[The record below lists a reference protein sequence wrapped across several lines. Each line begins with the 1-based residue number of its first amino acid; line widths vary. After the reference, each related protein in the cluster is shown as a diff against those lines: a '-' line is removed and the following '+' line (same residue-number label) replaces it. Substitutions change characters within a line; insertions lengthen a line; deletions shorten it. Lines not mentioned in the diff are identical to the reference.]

1 MPTKAETAYPRLKN
15 YVTSRELTEIYTPTQ
30 QELALASQY
39 TKKGAT
45 KLGFLV
51 LLKTFQRLGYFVSPD
66 IVPVAIVSHII
77 KCTQLSVLPSCLTSY
92 EQSKTRKRHI
102 ALIRE
107 FLSIKEYIQAG
118 NTIEKEILGAL
129 SPYLTKHN

>member
-1 MPTKAETAYPRLKN
+1 MATI
-15 YVTSRELTEIYTPTQ
+15 RELKGHIDLKEVYNNSLT
-30 QELALASQY
+30 ANQY

-51 LLKTFQRLGYFVSPD
+51 LLKTFQRLGYFVDSN
-66 IVPVAIVSHII
+66 IVPSAIVSHII

-107 FLSIKEYIQAG
+107 FQSVTSYFEAWL
-118 NTIEKEILGAL
+118 LAL
-129 SPYLTKHN
+129 FLNDNLN